1 MVNGGLVITNDNCIG
16 CNKCISVCSCVGA
29 CRSSEAEGRN
39 RIDVDGSK
47 CVACGACFD
56 VCEHNAREFT
66 DDTEEFFNA
75 LKKGERISLLLA
87 PAFKANYP
95 GEYEKVLGGLKG
107 LGVNRIISV
116 SFGADITTWGYLNYI
131 QKHNFTGG
139 ISQPCPAVVGY
150 IERYIPELIPKL
162 FPVQSPMMCA
172 AIYARKV
179 MGITDKLAFISPCIA
194 KKLEMEE
201 PANKGY
207 IQYNVTF
214 SHLMEYVKKHNIHGD
229 LCSDEIEYGLGSL
242 YPMPGGLKENV
253 YWFLGESVFIRQI
266 EGEKHMYE
274 FLEKNKDRIAK
285 DKTPYLFIDALN
297 CADGCLCGTATEPEI
312 SKTDDALYN
321 VLKIREDVKKNSL
334 ASAWSKKLSPKQR
347 LRKFNH
353 QFRNLDLNDYLRT
366 YENLSAQ
373 CRNSIPSE
381 EQKQAIFNSMNKTTY
396 ETQHIN
402 CSCCGYDSCEDM
414 VTAIHN
420 GFNKKENCIYYI
432 KNQVEEQR
440 ENAMMLAKENEEEKE
455 IVKQQG
461 ENIIVTVNEIN
472 DSFEVLHEAVDNMA
486 DGNASNAEESTE
498 IAKHMHEITDF
509 CRDLNKSMYEI
520 NDMIAEL
527 THNNEDVVSIAEQT
541 NLLALNAAIEAA
553 RAGEAGKGFAVV
565 ADEINSLSMESSNA
579 TSKID
584 AILKDIIETVDS
596 THKVMEQNNEVVNVS
611 SVRLEDT
618 VKIFKAMLKSSEE
631 VIGITGVLKTEL
643 EDIVVIKE
651 QLLGVMKRVDDSS
664 KNFMA
669 TTEGISASTEE
680 QVAGLANIVKTMKD
694 MQSGMEQLYNV
705 LHNGKENKEQPSA

>member
-541 NLLALNAAIEAA
+541 NLLALNASIEAA
-553 RAGEAGKGFAVV
+553 RAGEAGRGFAVV
-565 ADEINSLSMESSNA
+565 ADEINNLA
-579 TSKID
+579 TSSRDTASRSNESQGKI
-584 AILKDIIETVDS
+584 LQYVSKIIEDSQNLMDITTDINIRVDS
-596 THKVMEQNNEVVNVS
+596 
-611 SVRLEDT
+611 L
-618 VKIFKAMLKSSEE
+618 A
-631 VIGITGVLKTEL
+631 
-643 EDIVVIKE
+643 
-651 QLLGVMKRVDDSS
+651 
-664 KNFMA
+664 
-669 TTEGISASTEE
+669 ASTEQIAASAE
-680 QVAGLANIVKTMKD
+680 VILTTSDDVKDRLGTLVED
-694 MQSGMEQLYNV
+694 
-705 LHNGKENKEQPSA
+705 NKRLG

>member
-1 MVNGGLVITNDNCIG
+1 MVNGGLVVTNDNCIG

-56 VCEHNAREFT
+56 VCEHSAREFI

-214 SHLMEYVKKHNIHGD
+214 SHLMEYVKRHNIHGD

-373 CRNSIPSE
+373 CQNSIPSE

-440 ENAMMLAKENEEEKE
+440 ENAMMLAREKKKKKE
-455 IVKQQG
+455 IVKKHG
-461 ENIIVTVNEIN
+461 ENIIITVNEIN

-541 NLLALNAAIEAA
+541 NLLALNASIEAA
-553 RAGEAGKGFAVV
+553 RAGEAGRGFAVV
-565 ADEINSLSMESSNA
+565 ADEINNLATSSRDTASRSNA
-579 TSKID
+579 SQGKILQYVSKIIED
-584 AILKDIIETVDS
+584 SQNLMDITTDINLRVDS
-596 THKVMEQNNEVVNVS
+596 
-611 SVRLEDT
+611 L
-618 VKIFKAMLKSSEE
+618 A
-631 VIGITGVLKTEL
+631 
-643 EDIVVIKE
+643 
-651 QLLGVMKRVDDSS
+651 
-664 KNFMA
+664 
-669 TTEGISASTEE
+669 ASTEQIAASAE
-680 QVAGLANIVKTMKD
+680 VILTTSDDVKDRLGTLVED
-694 MQSGMEQLYNV
+694 
-705 LHNGKENKEQPSA
+705 NKRLG